1 MATTARKSRFPNC
14 GTLRENAGVSV
25 SRLAGLAG
33 VGRDLIRSLEQGNPH
48 SRHKVMLVFNALQK
62 LHGGSLRV
70 EIELILEESEH
81 GTTEET

>member
-1 MATTARKSRFPNC
+1 M
-14 GTLRENAGVSV
+14 

-48 SRHKVMLVFNALQK
+48 SRHKVMLVFNALQN

-70 EIELILEESEH
+70 EIELMLEGAEH
-81 GTTEET
+81 RTTEET